1 MASFVITIVV
11 TTIIVALLQY
21 FVRLVQF
28 IKRQRC
34 LYESLK
40 SIPGPEYRFSF
51 WGNIPLLLEIA
62 RNPSGKADIS
72 IKFHNLLV
80 QLCDQYGELNGI
92 VRLWLGPF
100 LPMLIICDVK
110 VAQILFNSPHYMDKA
125 SFYSIFRLAIGD
137 GVFTCNSSKLKMQK
151 RTLRDHFKVRALEQY
166 MINADRHLKVL
177 NQRIETCIDKKGG
190 IFFDVKELVSPFILD
205 TLGENLFSTEFD
217 AQHIGEPKFIQLV
230 HKLLDIGYNAFL
242 RPWNYSIS
250 NPFFRYVFNFS
261 MIKSALVPI
270 MRFQKSGKK
279 IVQDRYQKIMLEHRI
294 NAGAEHKPTD
304 HLSMLDSM
312 ITARLDQ
319 SKLTKLNEIDRQIN
333 TFIIAG
339 HDTSTS
345 SITWTLYLLGHHLK
359 AQEKLRD
366 EIDAFIDEIN
376 SNGEPISLINIK
388 KLKYLDS
395 CIKESLRLYPS
406 GPFIGRRGRQPV
418 KINDELTLPADI
430 NVILFIQYMQT
441 REKYFRKAT
450 EFIPERWMMDNGEI
464 GLEESE
470 SDTTGPWVTNSAM
483 MPFSSGLRVCIGKD
497 YGIVQ
502 QKLFFI
508 NLFRRY
514 SIKAMDKYG
523 TSQPKRFFLLS
534 PSNFPIKLQRRNDS
548 GTHLSN

>member
-1 MASFVITIVV
+1 M
-11 TTIIVALLQY
+11 
-21 FVRLVQF
+21 
-28 IKRQRC
+28 
-34 LYESLK
+34 
-40 SIPGPEYRFSF
+40 
-51 WGNIPLLLEIA
+51 
-62 RNPSGKADIS
+62 
-72 IKFHNLLV
+72 
-80 QLCDQYGELNGI
+80 
-92 VRLWLGPF
+92 
-100 LPMLIICDVK
+100 
-110 VAQILFNSPHYMDKA
+110 
-125 SFYSIFRLAIGD
+125 
-137 GVFTCNSSKLKMQK
+137 
-151 RTLRDHFKVRALEQY
+151 
-166 MINADRHLKVL
+166 
-177 NQRIETCIDKKGG
+177 
-190 IFFDVKELVSPFILD
+190 
-205 TLGENLFSTEFD
+205 
-217 AQHIGEPKFIQLV
+217 
-230 HKLLDIGYNAFL
+230 
-242 RPWNYSIS
+242 
-250 NPFFRYVFNFS
+250 
-261 MIKSALVPI
+261 
-270 MRFQKSGKK
+270 
-279 IVQDRYQKIMLEHRI
+279 
-294 NAGAEHKPTD
+294 
-304 HLSMLDSM
+304 
-312 ITARLDQ
+312 
-319 SKLTKLNEIDRQIN
+319 
-333 TFIIAG
+333 
-339 HDTSTS
+339 
-345 SITWTLYLLGHHLK
+345 GHHLK